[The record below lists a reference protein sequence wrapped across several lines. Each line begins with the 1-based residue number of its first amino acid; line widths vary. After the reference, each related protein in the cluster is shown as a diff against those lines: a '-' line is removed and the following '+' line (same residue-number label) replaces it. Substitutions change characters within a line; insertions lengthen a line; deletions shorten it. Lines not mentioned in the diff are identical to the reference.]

1 MKDRRETFPEWKTL
15 LVGMCVLLLLLLGC
29 TGLVLLWVQHKD
41 LAQELVRLES
51 QMQELARCCRLREGL
66 LPDELGDAG
75 DLKKLR
81 RSRRNQ
87 EGHWTQTQDQDK
99 LRLMT
104 YSVVPIKAYLDLCN
118 SSRGVCLIGPTG
130 PPGVPGRPGPPG
142 PPGAPG
148 PEGRRGRKGPPGPPC
163 PACCP
168 TEARKKNL
176 RDQSFQKKNLK
187 DQVTAHPG
195 NDTRDALHVTGP
207 VKLQDTKH
215 ESVSFHPE
223 VSYIL
228 LNDTRTENV
237 IPTPVT
243 LSPVSP
249 AVGSGGN
256 GYALTGSSD
265 VTDSTAA
272 SELVSPRPDNSPAYW
287 VETSLETTTDTF
299 TNVLPTPRTNH
310 DDRDALNTT
319 EFEKFHH
326 THFKYETPKP
336 NSTENSI
343 KILNGTNFEEHLDK
357 KPDPE
362 SLLIFKNDSHASS
375 KDWEPGNITEGV
387 KFMDDDVGV
396 NINKDTFNAS
406 RGFSETSSES
416 EPPTLHSDNITRESF
431 NGHPGTLGTNQ
442 NRDAFNDSRVNTET
456 SFKIEQPTQDS
467 ANITRD
473 DFNAS
478 EYYNQLNKKA
488 EPGPE
493 PFPGGDSIGT
503 LNDSETI
510 NVMEGSVNILREQPT
525 QDSANIT
532 RDAFIVSESYDP
544 PGEKIQPEPEPSGE
558 GDYMVTVTD
567 SEAIDVTEGP
577 IKFSRG
583 SVDTFN
589 GSRVVTETSFKSET
603 PKRHSANNTRAAL
616 NISEFYHPLNKNM
629 EYEPIPFHEDDSNG
643 TLNDSD
649 AGNATY
655 APVKLFPGPTET
667 NRSSDAVISNT
678 MMNKT
683 IEKSE
688 SATPA
693 ETFREAFN
701 FNDSK
706 DQLQR
711 NKEPT
716 SPSHDSSQG
725 RNTLNSSGNIV
736 DKPMKSESS
745 QPVPTYNDSNVA
757 ENEKFKTDCQ
767 IKAIKCLNKSTKMQD
782 TFGAWMSDASQPDDR
797 IWVAEHFSGRTLHE
811 FKNISSLSDTNYK
824 VLDVGTFYQGCGHVV
839 YKGSFYF
846 HKGGTNSLLKFSLNT
861 KQITTLL
868 MPNSRYQGLK
878 YLFHNSKTYFKFAV
892 DENGL
897 WVIFAS
903 NTDNIIVAKLHPNTF
918 SVQSMINTAYPSAK
932 AGNAF
937 IVCRVLY
944 FTDNRDK
951 RVTYAFD
958 LETQSPLDAS
968 FDLKTQNGILAMLS
982 YYPNKRQLHM
992 WDNKSVR
999 TCRVKIK
1006 NT

>member
-1 MKDRRETFPEWKTL
+1 M
-15 LVGMCVLLLLLLGC
+15 VYV
-29 TGLVLLWVQHKD
+29 
-41 LAQELVRLES
+41 S
-51 QMQELARCCRLREGL
+51 
-66 LPDELGDAG
+66 
-75 DLKKLR
+75 
-81 RSRRNQ
+81 
-87 EGHWTQTQDQDK
+87 
-99 LRLMT
+99 
-104 YSVVPIKAYLDLCN
+104 IIYLF
-118 SSRGVCLIGPTG
+118 SHS
-130 PPGVPGRPGPPG
+130 
-142 PPGAPG
+142 
-148 PEGRRGRKGPPGPPC
+148 
-163 PACCP
+163 
-168 TEARKKNL
+168 
-176 RDQSFQKKNLK
+176 

-207 VKLQDTKH
+207 VKHQDTKH

-237 IPTPVT
+237 TPTPVT

-265 VTDSTAA
+265 VNDSTAA

-287 VETSLETTTDTF
+287 METSLETTTDTF
-299 TNVLPTPRTNH
+299 TNVSTVLPTPRTNH

-319 EFEKFHH
+319 EFEKFRH
-326 THFKYETPKP
+326 TNFKYGNHKFLSPETPKP
-336 NSTENSI
+336 NPTENSI

-357 KPDPE
+357 KPDLE

-375 KDWEPGNITEGV
+375 KDWEPGNVTEGV

-406 RGFSETSSES
+406 RGFSETSSKS

-431 NGHPGTLGTNQ
+431 NGHPEPDPELFYNVTEDWIKLLRGALGTNQ

-456 SFKIEQPTQDS
+456 SFKIEPPTQDS
-467 ANITRD
+467 AKITRD

-510 NVMEGSVNILREQPT
+510 NVTEGSVNILREQPT

-544 PGEKIQPEPEPSGE
+544 PGEKIQPAPEPSGE
-558 GDYMVTVTD
+558 GDDMVTVTD

-603 PKRHSANNTRAAL
+603 PKQHSANNTRAAL

-629 EYEPIPFHEDDSNG
+629 EYEPLPFHEDDSNG

-655 APVKLFPGPTET
+655 SPVKLFPGPTET

-678 MMNKT
+678 MMNKS
-683 IEKSE
+683 IEESE

-701 FNDSK
+701 FSDSK
-706 DQLQR
+706 DQRQR

-745 QPVPTYNDSNVA
+745 QPVPTYNESNVA

-767 IKAIKCLNKSTKMQD
+767 IKAIKCLNKSTKMQN

-797 IWVAEHFSGRTLHE
+797 IWVAEHFSGRTLFE

-868 MPNSRYQGLK
+868 MPNSRYHSLK

-903 NTDNIIVAKLHPNTF
+903 NTDDNIMVAKLHPNTF

-982 YYPNKRQLHM
+982 YYPNKRQLYM